1 MASQSIIRTKNNYC
15 FLQYKRESRCSYDV
29 SDGESPRNLRQNQ
42 AYHFPSE
49 GKRSPAFTP
58 CFPTSLFRCAV
69 RPSCPCECRYDDSFS
84 DYVELNN
91 DEKLDDDDTKLLA
104 LVSKQDKQVWKN

>member
-1 MASQSIIRTKNNYC
+1 MMSRMVKVHVTYDKTKRIISHQKGSEVQALRRV
-15 FLQYKRESRCSYDV
+15 FLQVFSDV
-29 SDGESPRNLRQNQ
+29 LSDQV
-42 AYHFPSE
+42 A
-49 GKRSPAFTP
+49 PANVIFQ
-58 CFPTSLFRCAV
+58 
-69 RPSCPCECRYDDSFS
+69 RYDDSFS